1 MPTPPVRR
9 KVSDFPL
16 RIDTTALGSID
27 NIDDDSDDESEFQLD
42 GSLIST
48 PLSTSSN
55 GIKNS
60 IETYNLKKQKDS
72 NATTATATTIN
83 GMTLCLEN
91 LHRILGILQRRC
103 DKELTARLQ
112 QKNEYTIAVI
122 TDLYEYRKRLLTHI
136 SDSPEVSSS
145 SLNSTYVNLFHGV
158 PITLPPKPSEVPIV
172 RNIFSAFMKK
182 DDTKA
187 NEPKTPTTAST
198 TTDSDGNDN
207 LIPMDDYTD
216 DGNCTNDKN
225 TTPKSIS
232 SLTKWLFN
240 TKSDE
245 TPDATTT
252 TTPKINTNST
262 EKRPSFVP
270 SIGRLP
276 TSAKLVKERLEAYRK
291 FVDRNDIEGKETI
304 ERNTDNSIVVTEANK
319 ELPTQP
325 RDVVLFY
332 CACLISGTPGTLY
345 LTPYL
350 VCFAY
355 GVLGITSS
363 KEAYPLS
370 KLDSVTAPEKNT
382 VLTSNTLKLQFY
394 NGSICISIAPVVMEC
409 QRLRAILLDAKD
421 CYDHLSLP
429 LNFNLE

>member
-1 MPTPPVRR
+1 
-9 KVSDFPL
+9 VSDFPL
-16 RIDTTALGSID
+16 RIDATALGSID

-112 QKNEYTIAVI
+112 QKNEYTISVI

-198 TTDSDGNDN
+198 T
-207 LIPMDDYTD
+207 IVI
-216 DGNCTNDKN
+216 
-225 TTPKSIS
+225 SIS
-232 SLTKWLFN
+232 IRSSIN
-240 TKSDE
+240 NKSKNC
-245 TPDATTT
+245 A
-252 TTPKINTNST
+252 
-262 EKRPSFVP
+262 SF
-270 SIGRLP
+270 
-276 TSAKLVKERLEAYRK
+276 
-291 FVDRNDIEGKETI
+291 
-304 ERNTDNSIVVTEANK
+304 
-319 ELPTQP
+319 
-325 RDVVLFY
+325 
-332 CACLISGTPGTLY
+332 
-345 LTPYL
+345 
-350 VCFAY
+350 
-355 GVLGITSS
+355 
-363 KEAYPLS
+363 
-370 KLDSVTAPEKNT
+370 
-382 VLTSNTLKLQFY
+382 
-394 NGSICISIAPVVMEC
+394 ICRE
-409 QRLRAILLDAKD
+409 
-421 CYDHLSLP
+421 
-429 LNFNLE
+429 